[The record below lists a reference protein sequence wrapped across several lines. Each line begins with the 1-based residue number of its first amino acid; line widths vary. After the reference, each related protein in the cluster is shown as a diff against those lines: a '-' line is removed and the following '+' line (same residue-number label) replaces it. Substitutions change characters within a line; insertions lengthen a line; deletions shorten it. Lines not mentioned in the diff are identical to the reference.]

1 MISSPCKNCPKKDL
15 PKKDCAKDCQLLNAI
30 QDLQMV
36 AEESCV
42 SSRLDYTEGIRYALP
57 SSLRK
62 TSISLNII

>member
-1 MISSPCKNCPKKDL
+1 MISSPCKNCPKRDL
-15 PKKDCAKDCQLLNAI
+15 PKKDCAKNCKLLNAV

-42 SSRLDYTEGIRYALP
+42 SSRQDYTESVSYALP

-62 TSISLNII
+62 TSVSLNII

>member
-57 SSLRK
+57 PSLRK

>member
-42 SSRLDYTEGIRYALP
+42 SSRQDYTESIRYALP
-57 SSLRK
+57 PSLRK
-62 TSISLNII
+62 TSISLNTI